1 MYWFRTENPL
11 DFVIWLIVVAIWVV
25 GGWLLATHALRL
37 KSQERIIVGFGLGLV
52 SYLWFIN
59 LFGRWISPIWIFS
72 GSTILVLG
80 LGLVFAW
87 KGERPVLDWRDLSSW
102 RWILLGLFLVWI
114 ISRMAKGMAIFDDRK
129 NISIISTMAAGDIPP
144 HHYMNSAVYFAY
156 HYGFQL
162 FGASMM
168 RLGGLLPWSAFDLS
182 KAIVGAYLF
191 LLAALLG
198 KRYTGHTWAGF
209 VVAGVLAFAAGTRY
223 LLLLLPPSIM
233 TQIDT
238 LINVRGPDEVV
249 GMPLSEALRLGITMG
264 DGPPTQ
270 LGYAFMNGIGW
281 PAAMA
286 VNAGPST
293 LSLVI
298 MVLVW
303 LTASRI
309 KKPLSFL
316 ILTILFSM
324 WALVWES
331 SYGLVLLAGLFIA
344 VYWLITGRKNLDEK
358 FKWTLLAMVISAP
371 IAIFQGGSITE
382 IFRKIVI
389 GLGSTSPA
397 ITEGLR
403 TFGGFTFR
411 WPPAVFS
418 AHLDAMSIFSPLELL
433 VAIFEL
439 GPVVLFAPLITWWS
453 WKRFREGD
461 WVIGILVLSAWIGFA
476 IPIFLTYEYNRDIVR
491 FTKHALVIWTIV
503 LVVMLFYQTTKLRKE
518 WQYLIA
524 TALVLMVFGGF
535 VVFGSALTAA
545 GQAVLS
551 ENVINGLDARVSSD
565 TWDQLSPDSEVYD
578 PHIWRAT
585 SLTGRLTHVVTGP
598 MSYDYDLSPEWWAL
612 RINPTISG
620 MLADGFQY
628 VYIDQG
634 WWAELT
640 EDGRNELSQP
650 CVVVITEYID
660 EERSQFRR
668 LISLENCQPH

>member
-11 DFVIWLIVVAIWVV
+11 DFLIWLIVVAIWAV
-25 GGWLLATHALRL
+25 GGWLIATHAFRL

-59 LFGRWISPIWIFS
+59 LFGRWISPIWVFT
-72 GSTILVLG
+72 GSAVLVLI
-80 LGLVFAW
+80 LGLAFSW
-87 KGERPVLDWRDLSSW
+87 KGERPVLDWKDLHSW
-102 RWILLGLFLVWI
+102 RWILLGIFIVWI
-114 ISRMAKGMAIFDDRK
+114 FSRIAKGMAIFDDRK

-191 LLAALLG
+191 ILAALLG
-198 KRYTGHTWAGF
+198 KRYTGYKWAGF

-223 LLLLLPPSIM
+223 LLLLMPPSLM

-238 LINVRGPDEVV
+238 LINVRSPDEVV
-249 GMPLSEALRLGITMG
+249 GMPLSEALRLGIAMG
-264 DGPPTQ
+264 DGPPTH

-281 PAAMA
+281 PAVMA

-298 MVLVW
+298 MVMIW

-309 KKPLSFL
+309 RKPISFL
-316 ILTILFSM
+316 VLTILFSM

-331 SYGLVLLAGLFIA
+331 SYGLVLLAGLIIGL
-344 VYWLITGRKNLDEK
+344 YWLITGRKNFNDN
-358 FKWTLLAMVISAP
+358 FKWTLLAIVISAP
-371 IAIFQGGSITE
+371 IAVLQGGSITE

-397 ITEGLR
+397 ISEGLR

-453 WKRFREGD
+453 WKRLKEGD
-461 WVIGILVLSAWIGFA
+461 WILGILVLSAWIGFA

-503 LVVMLFYQTTKLRKE
+503 LVIMLFYQTAKLRKN
-518 WQYLIA
+518 WQYLITA
-524 TALVLMVFGGF
+524 ALVLMVFGGL

-565 TWDQLSPDSEVYD
+565 TWDQLAPDSEVYD
-578 PHIWRAT
+578 PHVWRAT

-598 MSYDYDLSPEWWAL
+598 MSYDYGLSPEWWAL
-612 RINPTISG
+612 RTNPTIAG
-620 MLADGFQY
+620 MINDGYHY

-634 WWAELT
+634 WWADLPE
-640 EDGRNELSQP
+640 EGRNELSQP